1 MKYQYITPQ
10 IKMSAIETES
20 ILVGSP
26 SVTGTIPSGQGTRIE
41 LGWGGENDDLD
52 PAARSQT
59 GWWEED

>member
-1 MKYQYITPQ
+1 
-10 IKMSAIETES
+10 MSAIETES